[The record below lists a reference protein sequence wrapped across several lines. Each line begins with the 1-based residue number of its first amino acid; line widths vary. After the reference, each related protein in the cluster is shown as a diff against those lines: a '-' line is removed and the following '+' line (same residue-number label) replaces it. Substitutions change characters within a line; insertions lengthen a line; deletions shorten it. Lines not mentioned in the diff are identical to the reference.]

1 MTKEAFILN
10 DQYAEIKAEL
20 ELTKKELA
28 KRLADS
34 TLNELSEELVLKSSA
49 LNKEREIL
57 HHIKD
62 DLQDVERALAKMETG
77 TYGICEETNKQIS
90 LEKLRTLPTARTIY
104 DFTLSELVEKRLYP
118 QTEHPLYAA
127 QVYSYQ

>member
-1 MTKEAFILN
+1 MN

-20 ELTKKELA
+20 ELTKRELE

-34 TLNELSEELVLKSSA
+34 TLYEQSEELVFKSSS

-62 DLQDVERALAKMETG
+62 DLQDVERALAKMENG

-90 LEKLRTLPTARTIY
+90 LEKLKTLPTARSIY
-104 DFTLSELVEKRLYP
+104 DFTFSELVEKRLYS
-118 QTEHPLYAA
+118 QKEHPTYSA
-127 QVYSYQ
+127 QVYSHQ